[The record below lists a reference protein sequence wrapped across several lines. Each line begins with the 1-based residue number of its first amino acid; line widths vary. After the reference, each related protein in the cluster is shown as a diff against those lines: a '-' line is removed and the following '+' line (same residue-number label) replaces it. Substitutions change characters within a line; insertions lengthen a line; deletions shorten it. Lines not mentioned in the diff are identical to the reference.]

1 MNGSLGEVF
10 LSKIFDSWI
19 SSSVCSFGI
28 VSYLLLSNFL
38 FLVWVIFGVG
48 LKLKILKFSL
58 SMLNN
63 NLCPVDFIDL
73 SIHNF
78 LYKNVIKLI
87 MRKVVFFHQHPIVWF
102 DQFQK
107 FVSQIPLWW
116 FFVML
121 TYDRI
126 LLIQSFGDFLY
137 RWRKRVIF
145 SFHKG
150 ACRSH
155 DLMWRAGSYWI
166 ACFLDVEFE
175 SYWTSFTRWFVRVFD
190 RNRRMLLL
198 LLFQFLQKFILML
211 CKQVLGNPIF

>member
-1 MNGSLGEVF
+1 MNGSLGKVF
-10 LSKIFDSWI
+10 LSKIFNSWI

-38 FLVWVIFGVG
+38 FLVWVIFSIG
-48 LKLKILKFSL
+48 LKFKILKFSL

-87 MRKVVFFHQHPIVWF
+87 MWKVIFFHQYPIVRF
-102 DQFQK
+102 DEFQK
-107 FVSQIPLWW
+107 FVSQISLWW

-137 RWRKRVIF
+137 RRWKRVIF
-145 SFHKG
+145 SSHKR
-150 ACRSH
+150 ACRGH
-155 DLMWRAGSYWI
+155 DVMWRARSYWI
-166 ACFLDVEFE
+166 ACFLYVEFV
-175 SYWTSFTRWFVRVFD
+175 SYRTSFTRRFVRFFD
-190 RNRRMLLL
+190 RNRLMLLL
-198 LLFQFLQKFILML
+198 FLFKFLQKFILMF
-211 CKQVLGNPIF
+211 CKQVLGNSVF